1 MTAREESGDARG
13 KTWSRAFQP
22 RLNVSISRSSTRRT
36 SSSSSH
42 ALGSAGAEATAL
54 RSAASAWAARP
65 RARHARP
72 STRRVELV
80 APPLALILRQSSS
93 AVVQSPA
100 WAAASARL
108 RIAVSSLPPISLNPS
123 STTAIPPS
131 AAKRIRNQSLRRAR
145 IAVAGPSDGESI
157 RFGKTIAAKS
167 GAACGVQIPEKL
179 NQRSC
184 RRAQGTI

>member
-1 MTAREESGDARG
+1 MVESFPAQVERVDQSVLDAEN
-13 KTWSRAFQP
+13 FQQQQP
-22 RLNVSISRSSTRRT
+22 RGRLR
-36 SSSSSH
+36 
-42 ALGSAGAEATAL
+42 GAEATAL

-131 AAKRIRNQSLRRAR
+131 AAKRIRNQSPRQSPDRCCWTLGRGVHSLREDDR
-145 IAVAGPSDGESI
+145 GE
-157 RFGKTIAAKS
+157 
-167 GAACGVQIPEKL
+167 E
-179 NQRSC
+179 
-184 RRAQGTI
+184 RRGMRRPDP